1 MRSIIHYHLNER
13 IKICYNMI
21 ESRCVIC
28 HWFNAQRK
36 HLFDISFYNMILSY
50 NDVRYNNIGI
60 KERPS
65 HQQTRA
71 TEE

>member
-1 MRSIIHYHLNER
+1 MGFPKYFGILIRHIIIYHN
-13 IKICYNMI
+13 
-21 ESRCVIC
+21 
-28 HWFNAQRK
+28 FTRK

-50 NDVRYNNIGI
+50 SDVRYNNKGI

-71 TEE
+71 TEEEIW